1 MRVAILE
8 DTVSQALALANW
20 LDKAGYPNV
29 VRHDGNSFVKLLEM
43 ERVDMLLLDWEVPG
57 RNGIEVLRWVRE
69 QHACK
74 LPVIMLSNHEGEDS
88 IVHGLE
94 NGADDYLV
102 KPTGERELIARVR
115 AQERKYYPESL
126 RGEWVV
132 SGNYTL
138 NVSARSV
145 KLCNNGVSRVV
156 HLPAREFTL
165 ALHLFRNVG
174 RIVSKNELIQTIW
187 GKVDSK
193 YDATLATYIS
203 KLRNS
208 LELRAKNGMVVST
221 VYNHG
226 YRLEVLPNARR
237 RVGSESQPVTCT
249 PGTMRWS

>member
-8 DTVSQALALANW
+8 DTVSQALSMASW

-29 VRHDGNSFVKLLEM
+29 VRHEGNSFVKLLET
-43 ERVDMLLLDWEVPG
+43 EKVDMLLLDWEVPG

-69 QHACK
+69 HREAAI
-74 LPVIMLSNHEGEDS
+74 PVIMLSNHEGEDS
-88 IVHGLE
+88 IVQGLE
-94 NGADDYLV
+94 SGADDYLV

-115 AQERKYYPESL
+115 AQERKYYPDSL

-132 SGNYTL
+132 CGNYTL
-138 NVSARSV
+138 NVNARSV
-145 KLCNNGVSRVV
+145 KLCVNEASKIV

-208 LELRAKNGMVVST
+208 LELRAKNGMVIST

-237 RVGSESQPVTCT
+237 RMGSDTQPVVCSTS
-249 PGTMRWS
+249 TMRWS